1 MLQAAHKEL
10 PLSEVLPPKFQVVFH
25 RRSKRKQRKYYILY
39 NLFWGYQLIHH
50 QLFFKSSSR
59 NKFIFFKNKKKKKKN
74 QQQNFL
80 RLCLLMQGEQVL
92 SLIREL
98 MSHVPHGIST
108 KHKTEAVLW
117 QIEQRLLENES
128 VLMRWIK
135 LEPIIQSEVSQKEKH
150 QYSILTH
157 IYGI

>member
-1 MLQAAHKEL
+1 MLQAAHTEL
-10 PLSEVLPPKFQVVFH
+10 PLSEALPPKFQVVFH
-25 RRSKRKQRKYYILY
+25 RRSKRKERKYYILY

-50 QLFFKSSSR
+50 QLSFKSSSR
-59 NKFIFFKNKKKKKKN
+59 NKFNFLKKQKKKN

-92 SLIREL
+92 SLIRDL
-98 MSHVPHGIST
+98 MSHMPHGNST

-135 LEPIIQSEVSQKEKH
+135 LEPIIQSEVRQKEKH